1 MATQPRPLSNKVKWA
16 IEDSRRFLAQT
27 REAIR
32 DAQET
37 NMQGDQ
43 LKTGM
48 YLGDIREA
56 LSLVDELL
64 HCAYTGEYMYT
75 GKNEK

>member
-1 MATQPRPLSNKVKWA
+1 M
-16 IEDSRRFLAQT
+16 
-27 REAIR
+27 
-32 DAQET
+32 
-37 NMQGDQ
+37 
-43 LKTGM
+43 TGM

-56 LSLVDELL
+56 CSLVDELL

>member
-1 MATQPRPLSNKVKWA
+1 MATRPRPLSNKTKWA

-32 DAQET
+32 DAQEE
-37 NMQGDQ
+37 NIKGNQ

-64 HCAYTGEYMYT
+64 KCAYTGEYMYT
-75 GKNEK
+75 GKNQK

>member
-32 DAQET
+32 EAQET
-37 NMQGDQ
+37 NMQGDK

-75 GKNEK
+75 GKNKK

>member
-16 IEDSRRFLAQT
+16 IEDSRRFLAQI
-27 REAIR
+27 REAVR
-32 DAQET
+32 DAQEE
-37 NMQGDQ
+37 NIKGNQ
-43 LKTGM
+43 LMTGM

-56 LSLVDELL
+56 CSLVDELL

-75 GKNEK
+75 GKNKK